1 MSVVYVISVDIDWL
15 GSSDGQLGLR
25 GTVVFL
31 HGAPTQSYSYR
42 VVMSQLADVRFQ
54 CYVPDWLGFGFSDKP
69 QAGFD
74 GFDYTNVYDRLN
86 KKGKKVDF
94 FQLLVTQ
101 TISVVWHMATICPL
115 NLRLL
120 KKIFML
126 VNFAYTLLVLNYS
139 CVGFMV
145 LSLHETLTAYGSV
158 YYIGTIIPV
167 VEFLLGNVIKTKLAR
182 SNAQKEQ

>member
-42 VVMSQLADVRFQ
+42 VVMSQV
-54 CYVPDWLGFGFSDKP
+54 VI
-69 QAGFD
+69 
-74 GFDYTNVYDRLN
+74 
-86 KKGKKVDF
+86 
-94 FQLLVTQ
+94 LLLPGYPRWQ
-101 TISVVWHMATICPL
+101 QSVPL

-139 CVGFMV
+139 CIGFMV